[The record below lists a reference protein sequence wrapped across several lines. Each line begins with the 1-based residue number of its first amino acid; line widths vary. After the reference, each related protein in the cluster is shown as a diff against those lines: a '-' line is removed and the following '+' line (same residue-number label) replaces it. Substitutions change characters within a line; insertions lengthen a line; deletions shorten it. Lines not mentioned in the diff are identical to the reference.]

1 MLCGAFRARAFSV
14 SGTLRTVQAGSSP
27 VRSVQSAHGSLC
39 LSLSLSLIIPFSLS
53 LSLSLFLSLFF
64 SLFVF
69 SLSGAVGP
77 FLM

>member
-53 LSLSLFLSLFF
+53 LSLSFSLSFSLYLCFLSLVLLGRF
-64 SLFVF
+64 
-69 SLSGAVGP
+69 
-77 FLM
+77 

>member
-39 LSLSLSLIIPFSLS
+39 LSLSLSNYPFLSLS
-53 LSLSLFLSLFF
+53 LSLSLSLFF